1 MANENV
7 HHAPKLATPLLQT
20 RLIQFE
26 VHGFQRNIVHCTT
39 LTLLTVRPIMT

>member
-20 RLIQFE
+20 RLIQYKFMDFNE
-26 VHGFQRNIVHCTT
+26 ISYTAPA
-39 LTLLTVRPIMT
+39 LP